1 MILHY
6 KTKRQQRRSAL
17 YNMLKASSTKPYW
30 MSGVFRRSETSKH
43 IFKMAS
49 AKRQISCLAVRD
61 SQNLVVL
68 ADREEEEESLDR
80 NCKQEN

>member
-1 MILHY
+1 
-6 KTKRQQRRSAL
+6 
-17 YNMLKASSTKPYW
+17 

-61 SQNLVVL
+61 SQNLVVV
-68 ADREEEEESLDR
+68 ADREEEEEILDR
-80 NCKQEN
+80 NWKQEN